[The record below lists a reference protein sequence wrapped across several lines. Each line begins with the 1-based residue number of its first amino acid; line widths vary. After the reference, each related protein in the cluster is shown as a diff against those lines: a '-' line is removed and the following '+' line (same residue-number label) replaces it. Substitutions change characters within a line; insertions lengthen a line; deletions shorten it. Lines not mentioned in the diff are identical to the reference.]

1 MVCSCAKKVSED
13 GKESVQSSPVSRR
26 KNSSPTV
33 NIPKHYRTKSLS
45 LNFENGEEEIERD
58 HKRRGSSHDIS
69 HENHNDAEDK
79 ITRPKSNDIRSK
91 RNQNS
96 AQRRKLTRKNS
107 HHTIEA
113 QERRFPTSNSG

>member
-91 RNQNS
+91 RNQ
-96 AQRRKLTRKNS
+96 RRKLTRKNS